1 MMEQPDTSF
10 QSLLHELRVI
20 PPPEEFAAK
29 AHIRSL
35 EEYDA
40 LYRRSV
46 ENPEEFWSAAANELH
61 WFEPWTK
68 VLEWNEPGPSGGART
83 G

>member
-1 MMEQPDTSF
+1 MTEPIDTSF

-35 EEYDA
+35 EEYET
-40 LYRRSV
+40 LYRRSA
-46 ENPEEFWSAAANELH
+46 ENPESCPRSSRDTF
-61 WFEPWTK
+61 
-68 VLEWNEPGPSGGART
+68 G
-83 G
+83 